1 MSAITFDTLKLAK
14 KLEAAGFTPQQ
25 AAGAV
30 EAVSESFSEVS
41 GLATKQDVSDLRRDL
56 AEAKAD
62 LLKWMF
68 GALAAQTAFLS
79 AIKFFGH

>member
-1 MSAITFDTLKLAK
+1 MSAITLDTHEIVKELTK
-14 KLEAAGFTPQQ
+14 AGFTEAQ
-25 AAGAV
+25 A
-30 EAVSESFSEVS
+30 EAVTRVVKK
-41 GLATKQDVSDLRRDL
+41 GQDIDIAHLATKADL
-56 AEAKAD
+56 AETKAD